1 MIAHA
6 THVVTVVS
14 QTCVRRD
21 MCANSQNE
29 CQNHLMFKTDETK
42 KFSHH

>member
-6 THVVTVVS
+6 THVVTVGS
-14 QTCVRRD
+14 QKCVRRD
-21 MCANSQNE
+21 MCAKSQNE

-42 KFSHH
+42 KISHY